1 MRFLLTAVLVF
12 FTLGGAAQAETFLGE
27 LDILLNTHPRLQA
40 SGAAIRSSESGEGIV
55 RSGFLPVLTVTGDIG
70 AEETDSPATR
80 AAGGDFESDR
90 YSSSVFLTL
99 NVFDGFQTTSD
110 LSAARQATGVA
121 AQSHRG
127 TVQTVILEAATSYL
141 DVLRQG
147 TLVALSRANEQTI
160 QEQLSLEDERVRLGS
175 GIKVDVL
182 LAKSRLQVSKER
194 RTAFETSRA
203 DALSRFEQV
212 FGHPAAAGA
221 LKPPALPE
229 AALPGS
235 LGTALEQVT
244 SSHPAVLTSQ
254 RQIDRANALRRS
266 ARGGFFPKLDLVAQH
281 NVEDDVDGVVGTR
294 RDHAVLARVT
304 WELFSGFKTKSRVS
318 QAAAEYSAAVENARF
333 VDREAREE
341 VALAWHQMGSAAA
354 RRDLLANAVTIAAE
368 VFAARQK
375 LLEAGQETPLNV
387 LDAENEKLNACI
399 NLVNADFEHRVSVY
413 RVLFT
418 VGRLEREVVG
428 TAGEVGPSLAESL
441 PESAEACGFAS

>member
-1 MRFLLTAVLVF
+1 MLFGPRVICFSAS
-12 FTLGGAAQAETFLGE
+12 E
-27 LDILLNTHPRLQA
+27 L
-40 SGAAIRSSESGEGIV
+40 SSESGEGIV

-80 AAGGDFESDR
+80 AAGGHFESDR
-90 YSSSVFLTL
+90 YSNSVFLTL

-203 DALSRFEQV
+203 DALSRYEQV

-235 LGTALEQVT
+235 LGTALEEVT

-266 ARGGFFPKLDLVAQH
+266 ARSGFFPKLDLVAQH
-281 NVEDDVDGVVGTR
+281 NWEDDVDGVVGTR

-304 WELFSGFKTKSRVS
+304 WELFSGFNPRSG
-318 QAAAEYSAAVENARF
+318 ARY
-333 VDREAREE
+333 
-341 VALAWHQMGSAAA
+341 A
-354 RRDLLANAVTIAAE
+354 RRST
-368 VFAARQK
+368 
-375 LLEAGQETPLNV
+375 
-387 LDAENEKLNACI
+387 
-399 NLVNADFEHRVSVY
+399 
-413 RVLFT
+413 
-418 VGRLEREVVG
+418 
-428 TAGEVGPSLAESL
+428 GP
-441 PESAEACGFAS
+441 